1 MKSKCLLFLTI
12 SLFLLIFI
20 YLIFNIDE
28 DGKIVYDG
36 GFFRIMQKDG
46 ESYMEIYDN
55 GGPFI
60 KLEDDDGEK
69 SEMY

>member
-1 MKSKCLLFLTI
+1 MLLIITI
-12 SLFLLIFI
+12 MLFIFI
-20 YLIFNIDE
+20 YMTFNANE
-28 DGKIVYDG
+28 EKKIVYDG